1 MELKDLVAISGIGG
15 IHFVTGRSKNG
26 LIVETIG
33 TGRKFDTSYHDKVSV
48 LQDISIYTEEGDL
61 HLSEVFKKLKA
72 ASNTP
77 EAKADLKAIRK
88 FLVDTIQLDSERVYD
103 SDIKKLMNWY
113 HLLQDKLDFSKLG
126 KEIAEEVAAEETA
139 VAIAE
144 EEAPKKKTA
153 AKKAAAPKKEK
164 ADAETK
170 EAAPKKTA
178 KKKAE

>member
-33 TGRKFDTSYHDKVSV
+33 TGRKFATSYHDKVSV